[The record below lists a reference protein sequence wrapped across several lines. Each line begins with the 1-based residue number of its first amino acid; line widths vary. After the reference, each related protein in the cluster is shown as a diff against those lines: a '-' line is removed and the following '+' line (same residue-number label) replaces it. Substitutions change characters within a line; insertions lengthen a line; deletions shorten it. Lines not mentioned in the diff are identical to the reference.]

1 MDYPTRKEEMI
12 LLAVFH
18 LKEAASLVSI
28 RKHLT
33 DLTGSSWSVGNIYV
47 PLDRLTRRGL
57 LQSRVGEPNSQR
69 GGKAVKYYGLAPMGR
84 RALRELKEVH
94 ETLWDSATGLAFERK
109 DP

>member
-33 DLTGSSWSVGNIYV
+33 ALTGRSWSVGNIYV
-47 PLDRLTRRGL
+47 PLDRLSRRGL
-57 LQSRVGEPNSQR
+57 LQSRIGAPHPQR
-69 GGKAVKYYGLAPMGR
+69 GGKAVKYYELSSLGR
-84 RALRELKEVH
+84 RTLRELKEVH
-94 ETLWDSATGLAFERK
+94 DTLWDSAADLALDRK
-109 DP
+109 DA

>member
-28 RKHLT
+28 RKHLSS
-33 DLTGSSWSVGNIYV
+33 LTGRSWSVGNIYV

-57 LQSRVGEPNSQR
+57 LQAAVGSPSPQR
-69 GGKAVKYYGLAPMGR
+69 GGKAVKYYGLSPMGR

-94 ETLWDSATGLAFERK
+94 ETLWDSVTDLAFERK